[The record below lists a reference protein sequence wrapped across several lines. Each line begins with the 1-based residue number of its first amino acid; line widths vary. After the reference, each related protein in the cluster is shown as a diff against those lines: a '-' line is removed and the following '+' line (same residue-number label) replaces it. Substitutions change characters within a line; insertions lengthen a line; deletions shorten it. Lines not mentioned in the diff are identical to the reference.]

1 MALNTHSTQRGVAE
15 KLSKGIRTMK
25 TIALLA
31 ALAFAAPL
39 AAQASPSVAQLVQQT
54 YHTSFPAAK

>member
-1 MALNTHSTQRGVAE
+1 
-15 KLSKGIRTMK
+15 MK

-39 AAQASPSVAQLVQQT
+39 AAHAAPAVAQTSVAQLVQQT

>member
-1 MALNTHSTQRGVAE
+1 
-15 KLSKGIRTMK
+15 MK
-25 TIALLA
+25 AIALIL

-39 AAQASPSVAQLVQQT
+39 VAHASPSVAQVVEQT

>member
-1 MALNTHSTQRGVAE
+1 
-15 KLSKGIRTMK
+15 MK
-25 TIALLA
+25 TIALIL

-39 AAQASPSVAQLVQQT
+39 AAHASPSVAKVVEQT

>member
-1 MALNTHSTQRGVAE
+1 MVVQGCPTQRVVAE
-15 KLSKGIRTMK
+15 NLSKGIRAMK

-39 AAQASPSVAQLVQQT
+39 AAHASPSVAQLVQQT

>member
-1 MALNTHSTQRGVAE
+1 MIVKTGSSQQVLRKISQR
-15 KLSKGIRTMK
+15 GIRTMK
-25 TIALLA
+25 AIALIL

-39 AAQASPSVAQLVQQT
+39 AAHASPSVAQVVEQT